1 MYAIYFFSYFSGEPK
16 HTLVIIVP
24 EHLVLDAQAQVYR
37 YCLNLNFRE
46 EYRIHDNIFA
56 LLNDRVQLC
65 SQQKRDRFGGQV
77 SVTIIKQIFVT
88 SFNTFKKALTNDKI
102 CAKVRPN
109 RKNILVV
116 TDEVDD
122 FLDRFVCLF
131 M

>member
-1 MYAIYFFSYFSGEPK
+1 M
-16 HTLVIIVP
+16 
-24 EHLVLDAQAQVYR
+24 DAQAQVYR

-65 SQQKRDRFGGQV
+65 PQQKRDRYGGPV
-77 SVTIIKQIFVT
+77 VNVPIIKQIFVT
-88 SFNTFKKALTNDKI
+88 SFNTFKKALTNDTI
-102 CAKVRPN
+102 CTKVRPN

-122 FLDRFVCLF
+122 FLDR
-131 M
+131 

>member
-1 MYAIYFFSYFSGEPK
+1 M
-16 HTLVIIVP
+16 
-24 EHLVLDAQAQVYR
+24 
-37 YCLNLNFRE
+37 
-46 EYRIHDNIFA
+46 HDNIFA

-65 SQQKRDRFGGQV
+65 PTQKRDRYGGQINV
-77 SVTIIKQIFVT
+77 GVIKQIFVT

-122 FLDRFVCLF
+122 FLDR
-131 M
+131 